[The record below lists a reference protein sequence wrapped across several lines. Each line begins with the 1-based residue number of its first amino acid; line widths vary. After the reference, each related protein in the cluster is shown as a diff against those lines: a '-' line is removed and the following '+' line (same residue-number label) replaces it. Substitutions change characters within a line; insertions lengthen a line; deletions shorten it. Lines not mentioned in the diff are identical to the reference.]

1 MEQEILKLIL
11 VEMREMKGDMSEVKG
26 KLTNLETDMTEV
38 KGRLTNLETDM
49 AEVKSDMTE
58 VKGRLTS
65 LETDMTEVK
74 KDVTD
79 IKGRLKRVEELSE
92 FNYDTCQTI
101 MKVCEEHFKEFKQ
114 FIKKNNED
122 HQRYNSKIL
131 NYRVEE
137 SDE

>member
-26 KLTNLETDMTEV
+26 KLTNLETDMS
-38 KGRLTNLETDM
+38 
-49 AEVKSDMTE
+49 EVKSDMTE
-58 VKGRLTS
+58 FKGRLTN

-79 IKGRLKRVEELSE
+79 IKEKLKKVEELSE
-92 FNYDTCQTI
+92 FNYDTIQTI
-101 MKVCEEHFKEFKQ
+101 MKVTEEHFKDFKQ
-114 FIKKNNED
+114 FIKKNDED
-122 HQRYNSKIL
+122 HQRYNSRIL
-131 NYRVEE
+131 NYRIEE

>member
-11 VEMREMKGDMSEVKG
+11 VEMREMKGDMSEVKV

-49 AEVKSDMTE
+49 TE
-58 VKGRLTS
+58 FKGRLTN
-65 LETDMTEVK
+65 LETDITEV
-74 KDVTD
+74 
-79 IKGRLKRVEELSE
+79 KGRLKRVEELSE
-92 FNYDTCQTI
+92 FNYDTSQTI
-101 MKVCEEHFKEFKQ
+101 MKVTEEHFKDFKQ

-122 HQRYNSKIL
+122 HQRYNSRIL
-131 NYRVEE
+131 NYRIEE